1 LTTTLL
7 PEGLGRI
14 AEDRIANLRSM
25 LDAFFSATGYHMNVN
40 VLNRDTLFDA
50 MEHPESIRT

>member
-1 LTTTLL
+1 
-7 PEGLGRI
+7 
-14 AEDRIANLRSM
+14 M